1 MTGPPTQ
8 PTRAPA
14 IVLVEPQLGE
24 NVGFAARAM
33 ANCGLADLR
42 LVRPR
47 EPWPN
52 PRARETASGADAV
65 IDGARVFD
73 STAEAAADLHRL
85 YATTARPRDQVKP
98 VLTPPAAAAELRAA
112 AGRGEAAGVLFGPE
126 RTGLENDDV
135 ARADALIVAPL
146 DPAFR
151 SLNLGQAVLLVAW
164 EWWQA
169 AAETPAEA
177 LPLGDSRPAN
187 REELE
192 GFFDHLFAE
201 LDATGF
207 LRVVEKRPIMV
218 RNLRNLFLRAQL
230 TEKEVRALRGVV
242 KALSRGRGGGTKGT
256 GDRLVDE

>member
-1 MTGPPTQ
+1 MTRPRRPA
-8 PTRAPA
+8 PAPA

-52 PRARETASGADAV
+52 PRARAAASGADAV
-65 IDGARVFD
+65 VDGARVYA
-73 STAEAAADLHRL
+73 STAEAVADLHRL
-85 YATTARPRDQVKP
+85 YAATARPRDMVKP
-98 VLTPPAAAAELRAA
+98 VLTPRAAAAELRRETA
-112 AGRGEAAGVLFGPE
+112 AGAACGVLFGPE
-126 RTGLENDDV
+126 RTGFDNDDA

-146 DPAFR
+146 DPAFS

-169 AAETPAEA
+169 AGETPAEA

-187 REELE
+187 RAELE

-201 LDATGF
+201 LDAAGF

-218 RNLRNLFLRAQL
+218 RNLRNLFLRARP

-242 KALSRGRGGGTKGT
+242 KALARGPRRPARGPDGGG
-256 GDRLVDE
+256 

>member
-1 MTGPPTQ
+1 MRRSPSQGTP
-8 PTRAPA
+8 APA

-24 NVGFAARAM
+24 NIGFAARAM
-33 ANCGLADLR
+33 ANCGLSDLR

-52 PRARETASGADAV
+52 PRARDTASGADAV
-65 IDGARVFD
+65 IDGARVFE
-73 STAEAAADLHRL
+73 STAEAVADLHRL

-98 VLTPPAAAAELRAA
+98 VLAPRAAAAELRAA
-112 AGRGEAAGVLFGPE
+112 AARGEASGVLFGPE
-126 RTGLENDDV
+126 RTGLDNDDV

-146 DPAFR
+146 DPAFS

-169 AAETPAEA
+169 GSDGPTEA
-177 LPLGDSRPAN
+177 LPLGESRPAD
-187 REELE
+187 REDLE
-192 GFFDHLFAE
+192 GFFDHLFSE
-201 LDATGF
+201 LDASGF
-207 LRVVEKRPIMV
+207 LRVVEKRPVMV

-242 KALSRGRGGGTKGT
+242 KALARGRGT
-256 GDRLVDE
+256 GARRNS

>member
-1 MTGPPTQ
+1 M
-8 PTRAPA
+8 APA
-14 IVLVEPQLGE
+14 VILVEPQLGE

-33 ANCGLADLR
+33 ANCGLSDLR

-47 EPWPN
+47 EGWPN
-52 PRARETASGADAV
+52 HRARETASGADAV
-65 IDGARVFD
+65 IDGTRVFE
-73 STAEAAADLHRL
+73 STAEAVADLHRL

-98 VLTPPAAAAELRAA
+98 VLTPRTAAAELRSSAA
-112 AGRGEAAGVLFGPE
+112 RGETAGILFGPE

-146 DPAFR
+146 NPEFR

-169 AAETPAEA
+169 GTDTPAET
-177 LPLGDSRPAN
+177 LPLGESRPAD

-201 LDATGF
+201 LDASGF

-242 KALSRGRGGGTKGT
+242 KALSRGRGSGSA
-256 GDRLVDE
+256 V

>member
-1 MTGPPTQ
+1 MP
-8 PTRAPA
+8 PA
-14 IVLVEPQLGE
+14 IILVEPQLGE

-65 IDGARVFD
+65 IDGARVYG
-73 STAEAAADLHRL
+73 STAEAVAGLRRL
-85 YATTARPRDQVKP
+85 YATTARARDMVKP
-98 VLTPPAAAAELRAA
+98 VLTPRAAAAELRRETA
-112 AGRGEAAGVLFGPE
+112 AGVPCGVLFGPE
-126 RTGLENDDV
+126 RTGLDNDDV
-135 ARADALIVAPL
+135 ARTDALIVAPL
-146 DPAFR
+146 DPAFS

-169 AAETPAEA
+169 AAEAPAEA
-177 LPLGDSRPAN
+177 LPLGDSRPAD
-187 REELE
+187 RAELE

-201 LDATGF
+201 LDAAGF

-218 RNLRNLFLRAQL
+218 RNLRNLFLRAGL
-230 TEKEVRALRGVV
+230 TEKEVRGLRGVV
-242 KALSRGRGGGTKGT
+242 KALARGPGRRRRE
-256 GDRLVDE
+256 DR

>member
-1 MTGPPTQ
+1 MAR
-8 PTRAPA
+8 RAPA
-14 IVLVEPQLGE
+14 PPPAIILVEPQLGE

-52 PRARETASGADAV
+52 PRARAAASGADAV
-65 IDGARVFD
+65 IDGARVYA
-73 STAEAAADLHRL
+73 STAEAAADLRRL
-85 YATTARPRDQVKP
+85 YATTARPRDMVKP
-98 VLTPPAAAAELRAA
+98 VLTPRAAAAELRRETA
-112 AGRGEAAGVLFGPE
+112 AGAPCGVLFGPE
-126 RTGLENDDV
+126 RTGLGNDDV

-146 DPAFR
+146 DPAFN

-164 EWWQA
+164 EWWLA
-169 AAETPAEA
+169 ADETPPEA
-177 LPLGDSRPAN
+177 LPLGESRPAN

-201 LDATGF
+201 LDAAGF

-218 RNLRNLFLRAQL
+218 RNLRNLFLRARP

-242 KALSRGRGGGTKGT
+242 KALARGRGGGRG
-256 GDRLVDE
+256 EA

>member
-65 IDGARVFD
+65 IDDARVFE
-73 STAEAAADLHRL
+73 STAEAVVDLHRL

-98 VLTPPAAAAELRAA
+98 VLTPRAAAAELRAA
-112 AGRGEAAGVLFGPE
+112 AGRSESSGILFGPE
-126 RTGLENDDV
+126 RTGLDNDDI

-146 DPAFR
+146 EPAFR

-164 EWWQA
+164 EWWMA
-169 AAETPAEA
+169 GSEAPAEA
-177 LPLGDSRPAN
+177 LPVGESRPAN

-192 GFFDHLFAE
+192 GFFDHLFGE
-201 LDATGF
+201 LDAAGF
-207 LRVVEKRPIMV
+207 LRVTEKRPIMV
-218 RNLRNLFLRAQL
+218 RNLRNLFLRARP

-242 KALSRGRGGGTKGT
+242 KALARGPGRRPRRGPD
-256 GDRLVDE
+256 GD